1 MRNTLTLTLLLI
13 FTAIALNAQTL
24 YVDAAAG
31 NDAYSGTAWNA
42 SFQTLSQALK
52 VAGNDNSIQTILV
65 ASGTYY
71 PTGQQSGRK
80 DSSFVILR
88 GGLKLYGGYPSGGG
102 TRNIVTNPTFLDG
115 NINDSGSKEDN
126 SFHVMVIVG
135 VGDAADSLVVDGF
148 TIRNGYG
155 YKDSNYSLEKYYKG
169 GLFLRN
175 YNGAGLGM
183 VFNSGNDKITIR
195 NCTFSDNEAERDGGG
210 MYCVSSSPIITQ
222 CTFSKNK
229 ADNGGGMYYSDSGYL
244 HAMITHCTFSGNS
257 AVGAG
262 GGMYNERFSSSIIT
276 NCTFSGN
283 LALFGAGI
291 RYYSSIYATIESIVN
306 CTFSNNK
313 ATYEGGGIAV
323 SGAIPFILIN
333 CTFSGNTAGEFGSGA
348 LDVSSDLGGVEVT
361 LNNSIIW
368 GNSYPQIKLHG
379 EYASVKLSNSIVQGG
394 GFENVIV
401 VDPLFANAADPDGPD
416 NIFGTADDG
425 LRLLPC
431 SAAIDAGDN
440 AAIPANITRDI
451 TGASRIQ
458 LASVDIGAYEASS
471 STVPILATSYAT
483 VILSQSAN
491 DTISYKADCLNLIAT
506 VASGDTPDAINGTT
520 VAKVWVETIQNPQF
534 VKRHYQITPSN
545 NASVATGSVTL
556 YFTQAE
562 FDDFNAVNSLQLPT
576 GSGDATGIA
585 NLLIEKRPGSSSNG
599 TGLPGSYTGPY
610 VNIDPVDTDIVWN
623 AGVSR
628 WEVSFAVTGFSG
640 FFVKT
645 QQVPLPVT
653 LIAFTG
659 TANENNVRLAWSTS
673 SEANSANFELQRSAD
688 ATRFNT
694 LAVINSHVNS
704 SSRQDY
710 NYDDLLPLPG
720 INYYRL
726 KMNDED
732 GTYAYSRIIRVEM
745 GKTKSQSIYLFPN
758 PVSHILNLSPDDD
771 ENVSYEIIDGNG
783 KVMREKTIGKTSRSR
798 TLTIDIK
805 NLSEGLY
812 FLMVEGTR
820 SRETLKFVKE

>member
-1 MRNTLTLTLLLI
+1 MRNTLTLTFLLI

-31 NDAYSGTAWNA
+31 NDTYSGTAWNA

-71 PTGQQSGRK
+71 PTGQQSGTRR
-80 DSSFVILR
+80 DSTFAILR

-102 TRNIVTNPTFLDG
+102 TRSIATNPTFLDG
-115 NINDSGSKEDN
+115 NINNNGIKEDN
-126 SFHVMVIVG
+126 SYHVMVIAG
-135 VGDAADSLVVDGF
+135 LPAAADSVVVDGF
-148 TIRNGYG
+148 IVRHGYAEDW
-155 YKDSNYSLEKYYKG
+155 YENSPFKYYNG
-169 GLFLRN
+169 EQVYHRD
-175 YNGAGLGM
+175 GAGL
-183 VFNSGNDKITIR
+183 NISGNANGGKTAIR
-195 NCTFSDNEAERDGGG
+195 NCTFADNETQGNGGGIECWVSSPTITQCSFSENKAGHFGGAMANHYSSSTITQCTYTGNSAIYGGG
-210 MYCVSSSPIITQ
+210 MYNYYSSTTITQ
-222 CTFSKNK
+222 CTFSGN
-229 ADNGGGMYYSDSGYL
+229 
-244 HAMITHCTFSGNS
+244 SGNT
-257 AVGAG
+257 G
-262 GGMYNERFSSSIIT
+262 GGMYNIALSSIFI
-276 NCTFSGN
+276 
-283 LALFGAGI
+283 
-291 RYYSSIYATIESIVN
+291 N
-306 CTFSNNK
+306 CTFSNNT
-313 ATYEGGGIAV
+313 ASLEC
-323 SGAIPFILIN
+323 GAMCSNDYGLNLAELVFIN
-333 CTFSGNTAGEFGSGA
+333 CTISGNKAPNNGGLKISGKA
-348 LDVSSDLGGVEVT
+348 T
-361 LNNSIIW
+361 MRNSILW
-368 GNSYPQIKLHG
+368 GNSNGQIMPNN
-379 EYASVKLSNSIVQGG
+379 SSSTTFFNSIVQDG
-394 GFENVIV
+394 GFENAST
-401 VDPLFANAADPDGPD
+401 VDPLFADAADPDGPD

-471 STVPILATSYAT
+471 STVPTLGHEYAT
-483 VILSQSAN
+483 ATRSQPGN
-491 DTISYKADCLNLIAT
+491 DIISYKTDCLNLIAV
-506 VASGDTPDAINGTT
+506 VAGDNTPTSISGATT
-520 VAKVWVETIQNPQF
+520 AKVWVETIQNPQF
-534 VKRHYQITPSN
+534 VKRHYQITPIN

-576 GSGDATGIA
+576 GSGDAAGIA

-623 AGVSR
+623 AGVAR

-653 LIAFTG
+653 LIALTG

-745 GKTKSQSIYLFPN
+745 GKTKSQSIHLFPN

-771 ENVSYEIIDGNG
+771 ENVSYKIIDGNG